1 MKYSFITQKKKTC
14 PVGLLCRLLGVSR
27 SAYYD
32 YEQRRRN
39 GPDDLHYRQLL
50 DAVQNIAKS
59 CDYTYGSRRM
69 KRALNALGYRVSRWK
84 ARRLMQEAGIQVRHR
99 KKYKATTDS
108 NHPLPV
114 FENQLNRQFTV
125 ARPDQVYVSDITCIW
140 TQEGCLYLAVV
151 IDLFSRKVVGWSM
164 SSRMKATLVCDA
176 LRMAIWL
183 RRPPFGL
190 IVHSDRGSQYAS
202 KAYRNLLKAYGLIGS
217 MSRLGNCWDN
227 AVAESF
233 FGSLK
238 QERCQWRHYQ
248 TRHEAQQD
256 IWQYIAVFY
265 NSQRLHSYLDYK
277 SPNQYEAE
285 AAKSIKAA

>member
-14 PVGLLCRLLGVSR
+14 PVGTMCRLLGVSR
-27 SAYYD
+27 SAYYGH
-32 YEQRRRN
+32 EQCRRN
-39 GPDDLHYRQLL
+39 RPDDLYHRQLL
-50 DAVQNIAKS
+50 DAVLDIARS
-59 CDYTYGSRRM
+59 CDYTYGTRRM
-69 KRALNALGYRVSRWK
+69 KRALNASGYPVSRWK
-84 ARRLMQEAGIQVRHR
+84 ARKLMREAVVAVRHR
-99 KKYKATTDS
+99 KKYKVTTDS

-125 ARPDQVYVSDITCIW
+125 TGPDQAYVCDITYIW
-140 TQEGCLYLAVV
+140 TREGWLYLAVV

-164 SSRMKATLVCDA
+164 SSRMKASLVCDA

-183 RRPPFGL
+183 RRPRPGL

-202 KAYRNLLKAYGLIGS
+202 KAYRNLLKAHGFIGS

-238 QERCQWRHYQ
+238 RERCQWRHYQ
-248 TRHEAQQD
+248 TRYEAQQD
-256 IWQYIAVFY
+256 ILQYIAVFY

-285 AAKSIKAA
+285 AVKG

>member
-1 MKYSFITQKKKTC
+1 MS
-14 PVGLLCRLLGVSR
+14 RLLGVSR

-32 YEQRRRN
+32 YEQRRSNR
-39 GPDDLHYRQLL
+39 PDDLHHRQVL
-50 DAVQNIAKS
+50 DAVLDIAQS
-59 CDYTYGSRRM
+59 CNYTYGSRRM
-69 KRALNALGYRVSRWK
+69 KAALNALGYPVSRWK
-84 ARRLMQEAGIQVRHR
+84 ARKLMCEAGVQVRCR
-99 KKYKATTDS
+99 KKYKVTTDS
-108 NHPLPV
+108 DHQLSV
-114 FENQLNRQFTV
+114 FENLLNRQFTV
-125 ARPDQVYVSDITCIW
+125 TRPDQVYVCDITSIW
-140 TQEGCLYLAVV
+140 TQEGWLYLAVV

-164 SSRMKATLVCDA
+164 SSRMKASLVCDA

-183 RRPPFGL
+183 RRPQPGL

-202 KAYRNLLKAYGLIGS
+202 KAYRRLLKAHGFIGS

-238 QERCQWRHYQ
+238 QERCQWRHYR

-256 IWQYIAVFY
+256 ILQYIAVFY
-265 NSQRLHSYLDYK
+265 NSQRLHSYLGYK

-285 AAKSIKAA
+285 AVKMMKVA

>member
-1 MKYSFITQKKKTC
+1 VKYSFITQKKKTY
-14 PVGLLCRLLGVSR
+14 PVDLMCRLLGVSR
-27 SAYYD
+27 SAYYE
-32 YEQRRRN
+32 YEQCRRN
-39 GPDDLHYRQLL
+39 QPDDLHHMQLI
-50 DAVQNIAKS
+50 DAVKNIVKS

-69 KRALNALGYRVSRWK
+69 RRALNALGYLISRCK
-84 ARRLMQEAGIQVRHR
+84 TRKLMREAFVTARHR
-99 KKYKATTDS
+99 KKYKVTTDS
-108 NHPLPV
+108 NHTLPM

-125 ARPDQVYVSDITCIW
+125 AKPDQVYVGDITYIW
-140 TQEGCLYLAVV
+140 TQDGWLYLAIV
-151 IDLFSRKVVGWSM
+151 IDLFSRKVAGWSM

-176 LRMAIWL
+176 LRMAIWS
-183 RRPPFGL
+183 RQPPPGL
-190 IVHSDRGSQYAS
+190 IVHSDRGSQYAG
-202 KAYRNLLKAYGLIGS
+202 KAYRNLLKAYGFIGS

-238 QERCQWRHYQ
+238 RERCQWRHYQ

-256 IWQYIAVFY
+256 ILHYIAVFY

-285 AAKSIKAA
+285 AAKSMKAA

>member
-1 MKYSFITQKKKTC
+1 MKYSFITQRKKTY
-14 PVGLLCRLLGVSR
+14 PVGLMSRLLGVSR

-39 GPDDLHYRQLL
+39 RPDDLGHRQVL
-50 DAVQNIAKS
+50 DAVLDIAKS
-59 CDYTYGSRRM
+59 CGYTYGSRRM
-69 KRALNALGYRVSRWK
+69 KRALNTLGYPVGRWK
-84 ARRLMQEAGIQVRHR
+84 TRKLMHEAGVTVRHR
-99 KKYKATTDS
+99 KKYKVTTDS
-108 NHPLPV
+108 DHQLPV

-125 ARPDQVYVSDITCIW
+125 PRPDQVYVCDITYIW
-140 TQEGCLYLAVV
+140 TQEGWLYLAIV

-164 SSRMKATLVCDA
+164 SSRMKASLVCDA

-183 RRPPFGL
+183 RRPEPGL

-202 KAYRNLLKAYGLIGS
+202 KAYRKLLKAHGFIGS

-248 TRHEAQQD
+248 TRYEAQQD
-256 IWQYIAVFY
+256 ILQYIAVFY
-265 NSQRLHSYLDYK
+265 NSQRLHSYLGYK
-277 SPNQYEAE
+277 NPNQYEAE
-285 AAKSIKAA
+285 AVKMMKVA

>member
-1 MKYSFITQKKKTC
+1 MCQ
-14 PVGLLCRLLGVSR
+14 LMGVSR

-32 YEQRRRN
+32 YEQRCCN
-39 GPDDLHYRQLL
+39 HSDDLYHRQLI
-50 DAVQNIAKS
+50 DAVRDIARS

-69 KRALNALGYRVSRWK
+69 KQALNAGGHLVGRWK
-84 ARRLMQEAGIQVRHR
+84 TRKLMREALVTVRHR
-99 KKYKATTDS
+99 KKYKVTTDS

-125 ARPDQVYVSDITCIW
+125 ARPDQVYVCDITYIW
-140 TQEGCLYLAVV
+140 TQEGWLYLAIV

-164 SSRMKATLVCDA
+164 SSRMTAALVCDA

-183 RRPPFGL
+183 RRPPPGL

-202 KAYRNLLKAYGLIGS
+202 KAYRNLLKAYGFTGS

-233 FGSLK
+233 FGNLK
-238 QERCQWRHYQ
+238 RERCQWRHYQ
-248 TRHEAQQD
+248 TRHEAWQD
-256 IWQYIAVFY
+256 ILQYIAVFY
-265 NSQRLHSYLDYK
+265 NNQRLHSYLDYK

-285 AAKSIKAA
+285 AAKLTKAA